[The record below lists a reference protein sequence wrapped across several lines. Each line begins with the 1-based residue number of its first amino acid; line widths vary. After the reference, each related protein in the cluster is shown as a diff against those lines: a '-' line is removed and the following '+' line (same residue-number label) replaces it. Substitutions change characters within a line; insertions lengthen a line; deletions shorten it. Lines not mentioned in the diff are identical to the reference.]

1 MTKHQYKL
9 CKLVIRYKHLDKILN
24 HSKLSNEGGN
34 AYIQLQELLNCQL
47 VFENI
52 NDDHTIVTLSTPLQ
66 EEFEHR
72 RQDNVRWIA
81 TSLISLI
88 ALIKSFMP
96 ELTAVAASIWKLLMQ

>member
-1 MTKHQYKL
+1 M
-9 CKLVIRYKHLDKILN
+9 IRYKHLDKILS
-24 HSKLSNEGGN
+24 HSKLSDEDGN

-47 VFENI
+47 LFENI

-81 TSLISLI
+81 TSLI